1 MVSKTDVVGNC
12 SFLLQVS
19 KNAAPLE
26 VEVKPEFSS
35 FPVDQYFI
43 FGASM
48 TYGLPN
54 YFSSEGYDVAL
65 KVSMGSIKWLSFNAD
80 TDTFKVI
87 DGSTTAD
94 DIGGYAIKL
103 DLEDEK
109 GTQATYSFLIYVE
122 DDPSRYIVAEDKSK
136 YAPIPSVS
144 ISNKGKLTIDW
155 DKRIKVPRNLTETRN
170 RTVQYFDP
178 LTEELSFKESLEIN
192 ILPGLD

>member
-1 MVSKTDVVGNC
+1 
-12 SFLLQVS
+12 
-19 KNAAPLE
+19 
-26 VEVKPEFSS
+26 
-35 FPVDQYFI
+35 
-43 FGASM
+43 M
-48 TYGLPN
+48 TYGLPD

-94 DIGGYAIKL
+94 DIGGYARKL

-144 ISNKGKLTIDW
+144 ISKKGKLTIDW